1 MTWKR
6 LVTQAPRLGLDQVPE
21 PVATHAVPVVA
32 DMVGVMIAGGVGPV
46 LRNTYG
52 GLGLRDRPPWNG
64 VLPGRLSPLKA
75 RLRLLIALA
84 LGCSPREVFPT

>member
-1 MTWKR
+1 M
-6 LVTQAPRLGLDQVPE
+6 A
-21 PVATHAVPVVA
+21 AHAVRVVV

-52 GLGLRDRPPWNG
+52 GLGLRDRPPGNA
-64 VLPGRLSPLKA
+64 VLPGLRSPLKA
-75 RLRLLIALA
+75 RLRLPIALA